1 VIHTR
6 SYFRKFGLDLA
17 LLAGAA
23 VLSGILAMAF
33 LGLIFKHREIGSVHI
48 ALDSSS
54 KEVHSDLP
62 VGKLPSSYNF
72 ITFDL
77 ATEFIAFSQNNY
89 QNIFQTDQFNDG
101 IRLEV
106 SPECDVALLTNS
118 SKEIVPMALP
128 RCVFGRQYKL
138 VVSYDAN
145 GIFHAFINGKTLKA
159 HKLPKLTPAFKAFA
173 FKNGFNG
180 ERPFYG
186 EVTIFELKAS
196 LYKRNR
202 WLGGFIIALSA
213 ICLAGTF
220 YIFVRILGNNFLIAE
235 GEPICRNES

>member
-1 VIHTR
+1 MIHTR

-33 LGLIFKHREIGSVHI
+33 LGSIFKYREVGNVHI

-77 ATEFIAFSQNNY
+77 ATEFIALSQNNY
-89 QNIFQTDQFNDG
+89 QNIFQTDQFNEG

-128 RCVFGRQYKL
+128 RCVFGQPYKL

-145 GIFHAFINGKTLKA
+145 GIFHAFSNGRRSRRINSPNLLLHLK
-159 HKLPKLTPAFKAFA
+159 HLRLRMVLMEKDHFTEK
-173 FKNGFNG
+173 
-180 ERPFYG
+180 
-186 EVTIFELKAS
+186 
-196 LYKRNR
+196 
-202 WLGGFIIALSA
+202 
-213 ICLAGTF
+213 
-220 YIFVRILGNNFLIAE
+220 
-235 GEPICRNES
+235 